1 MTSRTRLVV
10 LFATVPFITFTL
22 VGGFLGRVVAR
33 EDTYRHLRIFE
44 DVVSLISNNYVE
56 PVEFDGVMNGALRGL
71 AEGLDADSAYLLEED
86 VELINGEHPIPS
98 GRIGVEVT
106 RQFYIQIVAPRDGS
120 PAARAS
126 LLPGDFIRTIDNQ
139 STRLMSAIEGTRR
152 LRGEPGSTV
161 HLSLL
166 RGNTSEPFEIDLIR
180 ERPEGDPVNYRL
192 LPTGEGYIRMASF
205 AEGATEDLQRAVDIL
220 LSDGAPGLVV
230 DVRNA
235 AGGSYE
241 EGIAAARL
249 FVASGTILRRIEYG
263 HWDDEALRID
273 ATAGDKAIDSPVI
286 LLSNSGTANA
296 AELFAAAL
304 VESNRAETVGGRTA
318 GRASLQK
325 LVRLPDATGLWLS
338 WARYLKGSGEPIHRY
353 GVEPTVAVAV
363 KRVELGEPLPDGDQV
378 LEQALERLRMTS

>member
-10 LFATVPFITFTL
+10 LFATVPVIAFTL

-56 PVEFDGVMNGALRGL
+56 AVEFDGVMKGALRGL

-86 VELINGEHPIPS
+86 VERIDGGHPLPD

-106 RQFYIQIVAPRDGS
+106 RQFYVQIVAPRDGS
-120 PAARAS
+120 PAARAG
-126 LLPGDFIRTIDNQ
+126 LLPGDFIRAIDDQ
-139 STRLMSAIEGTRR
+139 PTRLMSAIEGARR

-166 RGNTSEPFEIDLIR
+166 RGNTAESFEIDLVR
-180 ERPEGDPVNYRL
+180 ERPEGDRVSYRL
-192 LPTGEGYIRMASF
+192 LPTGEGYIRVASF
-205 AEGATEDLQRAVDIL
+205 AEGAAEDLERAVTAL
-220 LSDGAPGLVV
+220 LTEGATGLVV

-249 FVASGTILRRIEYG
+249 FVASGTMVRRIEHG
-263 HWDDEALRID
+263 QGDDDALRID
-273 ATAGDKAIDSPVI
+273 ATAGDEAIDSPVI
-286 LLSNSGTANA
+286 LLSNAGTADA
-296 AELFAAAL
+296 AELFTAAL
-304 VESNRAETVGGRTA
+304 VDSDRAETVGRRTA
-318 GRASLQK
+318 GRASVQK

-338 WARYLKGSGEPIHRY
+338 WARYLKGSGDPIHRY
-353 GVEPTVAVAV
+353 GVEPTVTVDV
-363 KRVELGEPLPDGDQV
+363 RPVELGEPLPDGDQV

>member
-33 EDTYRHLRIFE
+33 ENTYRHLRIFE

-56 PVEFDGVMNGALRGL
+56 PVEFDGVMKGALRGL

-86 VELINGEHPIPS
+86 VEWINGEHLVPS
-98 GRIGVEVT
+98 VGIGVEVT
-106 RQFYIQIVAPRDGS
+106 RQFYVQIVAPRDGS
-120 PAARAS
+120 PAARAG

-139 STRLMSAIEGTRR
+139 STRLMSAIEGARR

-166 RGNTSEPFEIDLIR
+166 RGNTSEPFEIDLVR
-180 ERPEGDPVNYRL
+180 ERPEGDSVDYKL

-205 AEGATEDLQRAVDIL
+205 AEGATEDLKRAVTVL
-220 LSDGAPGLVV
+220 LSERAPGLVV

-263 HWDDEALRID
+263 HWDDKAFRID
-273 ATAGDKAIDSPVI
+273 ATAGDKAIDSPMI
-286 LLSNSGTANA
+286 LLSNFGTANA
-296 AELFAAAL
+296 AELFTAAL
-304 VESNRAETVGGRTA
+304 VENNRAETVGGRTA

-338 WARYLKGSGEPIHRY
+338 WARYLKGSGEPLHRY

-363 KRVELGEPLPDGDQV
+363 RLVELGEPLPDGDKV